1 MKTLFK
7 EIELNE
13 AIDIILYEY
22 QKIIK
27 SYIDKNLI
35 FDVLAH
41 KEIYRKIKYLKNFC
55 EAENDKSES

>member
-27 SYIDKNLI
+27 SYLSKNLI
-35 FDVLAH
+35 ADVMLH
-41 KEIYRKIKYLKNFC
+41 KEIY
-55 EAENDKSES
+55 